1 MESYVEKLTEMING
15 AQINTLT
22 VAMME
27 VPCCGG
33 LLQMAKMAASA
44 ASRKI
49 PIKAIYVSLQGKV
62 LKEEWV

>member
-1 MESYVEKLTEMING
+1 MEIYMEKIIRLINE

-33 LLQMAKMAASA
+33 LLQMAQRAAA
-44 ASRKI
+44 QASRKI
-49 PIKAIYVSLQGKV
+49 PIKMMVISVEGEI
-62 LKEEWV
+62 LKEKWV